1 MNRLTARWWPMALL
15 LLVALAGCPRRPVP
29 MEPVDQSVAPSGST
43 APTSAPTAPETAAQ
57 TPTTTE
63 PTGTTGSPTVSPRS
77 VGDEASGKSVGPDW
91 PRFLGPSGSGLA
103 PSQGLKTSW
112 SQAPPSQLW
121 KVGMGDNGYA
131 GPAVAGGRVYI
142 VDHQGQEDVVRC
154 LSLSDGST
162 VWTASYPE
170 PGGDNYGFSRATPC
184 IAGGRVYVVSRSG
197 VVRCLNASDGSTV
210 WNRNMQADLGGK
222 PPQWNYAASPIVD
235 DGKLILVPGGP
246 KGTVAALNKDNGKT
260 IWQGGGSDIA
270 GYATPVPA
278 TIGGTKQYVVFN
290 GKALTGVRASDG
302 RLLWRVAWETSYDVN
317 AATPIVSGN
326 RIFITSGYG
335 VGCGMVEVSGSS
347 AQIVW
352 RNKAIQAHF
361 SSPVLYEGY
370 IYGIG
375 DPGNLVC
382 LRPSDGKVLWQ
393 QGGFEKGGLIIVDG
407 LILALQGGDGAL
419 VQVKATPAGYQE
431 FGRFTPLGG
440 QSWTAPVVAGGK
452 LIVRNKTTLAAYALN

>member
-1 MNRLTARWWPMALL
+1 MAPLD
-15 LLVALAGCPRRPVP
+15 VG
-29 MEPVDQSVAPSGST
+29 APSRRTEAGS
-43 APTSAPTAPETAAQ
+43 PSAPTAPAAPIDEPDQTALS
-57 TPTTTE
+57 PTTTGAQ
-63 PTGTTGSPTVSPRS
+63 PVTPQRAASTTRAGAAGGKGS
-77 VGDEASGKSVGPDW
+77 DW
-91 PRFLGPSGSGLA
+91 PRFLGPSGNGLA

-112 SQAPPSQLW
+112 SQAPPTQLW
-121 KVGMGDNGYA
+121 KVGMSDNGYA

-154 LSLSDGST
+154 LNLSDGKT

-170 PGGDNYGFSRATPC
+170 PGKDNYGFSRATPC
-184 IAGGRVYVVSRSG
+184 IADAKVYVVSRSG
-197 VVRCLNASDGSTV
+197 AVRCLNAGDGSLL
-210 WNRNMQADLGGK
+210 WSRNLQADFGGR
-222 PPQWNYAASPIVD
+222 PPQWNYAASPVVD
-235 DGKLILVPGGP
+235 DGKLILVPGGS
-246 KGTVAALNKDNGKT
+246 KGAVAAVNKDDGKT

-278 TIGGTKQYVVFN
+278 TLGGTKQYVVFT

-302 RLLWRVAWETSYDVN
+302 RLLWRVPWETNYDVN

-326 RIFITSGYG
+326 RIFIASGYG
-335 VGCGMVEVSGSS
+335 VGCGVVEVSGNN
-347 AQIVW
+347 ARIVW

-361 SSPVLYEGY
+361 SSPVLYAGHV
-370 IYGIG
+370 YGIG

-382 LRPSDGKVLWQ
+382 LDPADGTVLWQ

-407 LILALQGGDGAL
+407 LIVAFQGGDGAL
-419 VQVKATPAGYQE
+419 VQVKATPAGYEE